1 MKYMKFSFV
10 IALVVLLASGSVL
23 GYELNNLGAAGG
35 WDDINKGGAVTTVLD
50 ASDYTLDMASEAVR
64 IALINAYTTW
74 DSVEAATGLTFEFK
88 TDKGGNY
95 DVFDGPNDSAG
106 PPWFD
111 GYSNTLDQNA
121 QWRYANIV
129 MGGWLPESYF
139 GNPNILAV
147 TWTGKLSGGGSR
159 KPTWHSEIFFNDAW
173 AWSDNPGT
181 NKNQIDVETVA
192 LHELGHSLGL
202 GHENDKDVPPV
213 MASFYTG
220 VNRTLFA
227 DDIDGITALYS
238 GGKSGGGGG
247 KGGGGNGGGKGK
259 PDKLIGGDIDWYLS
273 GVTYYDAVS
282 MTPVPEPATLSLL
295 TLGGLAILRRKR
307 N

>member
-1 MKYMKFSFV
+1 MKCVKLSFL
-10 IALVVLLASGSVL
+10 IALVVLFVSGSAL

-35 WDDINKGGAVTTVLD
+35 WDDINKGGPVTTVLD
-50 ASDYTLDMASEAVR
+50 ASDYTLDISSGAVQT
-64 IALINAYTTW
+64 ALTNAFTTW
-74 DSVEAATGLTFEFK
+74 DSVEAATGLSVEFK
-88 TDKGGNY
+88 ADQEGNY

-121 QWRYANIV
+121 DWRYANIV
-129 MGGWLPESYF
+129 VGGWLPESYF

-159 KPTWHSEIFFNDAW
+159 KPSWHSEIFFNDAW
-173 AWSDNPGT
+173 AWSDNPGAGE
-181 NKNQIDVETVA
+181 IDVETVA
-192 LHELGHSLGL
+192 LHEIGHALGF
-202 GHENDKDVPPV
+202 GHENDVPSV
-213 MASFYTG
+213 MASFYAG

-227 DDIDGITALYS
+227 DDIDGVTALYS

-247 KGGGGNGGGKGK
+247 GKGGGNGGGRGK
-259 PDKLIGGDIDWYLS
+259 PDKLLGGDVDWYLA

-282 MTPVPEPATLSLL
+282 VPEPATMSLL
-295 TLGGLAILRRKR
+295 VIGGLAMLRRRRK
-307 N
+307 